1 MRIRRQHLL
10 LSVFAAAT
18 VLLTGTAC
26 ATSAADAATVGDQ
39 SISEQVIFDRTASV
53 SEQVQQAGQPAPT
66 ELDLAAL
73 NRTQTTAAIRSQ
85 LWAAAAADYGV
96 VVSDA
101 EVNTAMSGASSGVTA
116 TTVTEQ
122 GEVGQLYRDLLSLQG
137 VFTAAGARGV
147 PVTDVTVR
155 IDGATVPTRD
165 EAVAL
170 RSSVLANP
178 DGAAA
183 VLAAAASP
191 IPETEVGLVGRPA
204 LAPTGIFLAKP
215 GDVLLYP
222 QNGEFA
228 VVRVLDRREAPT
240 TVTATQLQAES
251 IQNQLDLGALAL
263 QPYAA
268 GQGVTVN
275 PRIGVFDPLS
285 IQVVPGGSGL

>member
-1 MRIRRQHLL
+1 MRIRRQQLL
-10 LSVFAAAT
+10 LSAFAAAT

-26 ATSAADAATVGDQ
+26 ATSATDAATVGDQ
-39 SISEQVIFDRTASV
+39 SISEQAIFDRAASV

-66 ELDLAAL
+66 QLDLAAL
-73 NRTQTTAAIRSQ
+73 NRTQTAAAIRSQ
-85 LWAAAAADYGV
+85 LWATAAADAGV
-96 VVSDA
+96 VISDA
-101 EVNTAMSGASSGVTA
+101 EVNTAMSGSSSNVSA

-137 VFTAAGARGV
+137 VFTAAGARGL

-155 IDGATVPTRD
+155 IDGAAVPNRD

-183 VLAAAASP
+183 LLAGSASP
-191 IPETEVGLVGRPA
+191 IPSTEVDLVARPA

-215 GDVLLYP
+215 GEVLLYP
-222 QNGEFA
+222 QNGQFV
-228 VVRVLDRREAPT
+228 VVRVLDRRESQTAL
-240 TVTATQLQAES
+240 TATQLQAES

-263 QPYAA
+263 QPYVAE
-268 GQGVTVN
+268 QGVTVN
-275 PRIGVFDPLS
+275 PRIGLFDPLS
-285 IQVVPGGSGL
+285 VQVVPGGSGL